1 MPELPE
7 VESVLR
13 SIRPIVIGR
22 TIAKVDVLTAG
33 VFLNDHLPAEGWR
46 IAAMARRGKYLV
58 FELEQDVPEE
68 PVRARLVVHL
78 RMTGQLLLDREKPVP
93 KKHTHVVLRLD
104 SSRVDTPPIWLVYH
118 DTRRFGRLWLLPA
131 DGRGEPAGLA
141 ALGPEP
147 LEPGFDL
154 DLFACKLARR
164 KKSSLKAVL
173 LDQTVLAGLGNIYA
187 DEVLFASGLNP
198 ARLAGSLDC
207 SELGRLREATVRVL
221 TRAIDCQGTTLRD
234 YVNGWNQQGTFQNC
248 LMVYGR
254 AGRPCQI
261 CGTPIEAR
269 RLTGRTTC
277 WCPLCQPDESL
288 PVQQVLQIKPA
299 RCRQNEST

>member
-13 SIRPIVIGR
+13 SIRPIVLGR
-22 TIAKVDVLTAG
+22 TIARVDVLTAG

-46 IAAMARRGKYLV
+46 IAAMSRRGKYLV
-58 FELEQDVPEE
+58 MELDRDETDE
-68 PVRARLVVHL
+68 PARARLVIHL
-78 RMTGQLLLDREKPVP
+78 RMTGQLLLDRKEPVP
-93 KKHTHVVLRLD
+93 QKHTHVIMRLD
-104 SSRVDTPPIWLVYH
+104 SPEDGELPIWLEYH
-118 DTRRFGRLWLLPA
+118 DTRRFGRLCLLPA

-164 KKSSLKAVL
+164 TKSSLKAVL

-198 ARLAGSLDC
+198 ARTAGSLNR
-207 SELGRLREATVRVL
+207 SEMARLREATVRVL

-261 CGTPIEAR
+261 CSTPIQAR
-269 RLTGRTTC
+269 RLAGRTTC
-277 WCPLCQPDESL
+277 WCPLCQPDEL
-288 PVQQVLQIKPA
+288 PQAIQVQTTKTA
-299 RCRQNEST
+299 RCRQNGST